1 MNIQHPE
8 NKNRPAYP
16 TRAGVAALAAV
27 CLWGAVPQAQSAET
41 PAPSV
46 PATETRYA
54 PPINSRFAD
63 EDLYERQQVEEEA
76 LLAPYADGKTPV
88 PEAVQNQLQAM
99 VRKYAR
105 ERAAIWGD
113 RIGTQTS
120 GEVLVSPSRT
130 LGVIALE
137 PGDNFALISG
147 TFYQNQEQRDQIYKL
162 LGKYAYTDEA
172 MPKEKLV
179 ALKDL
184 LLKQISERQELRAKH
199 APSGSEAK
207 PTKPAVPGE

>member
-8 NKNRPAYP
+8 NKNLPAYP

-27 CLWGAVPQAQSAET
+27 CLWGTVPQAQSAET

-46 PATETRYA
+46 PASETRYV
-54 PPINSRFAD
+54 PPRDPMFAN
-63 EDLYERQQVEEEA
+63 EALYVRQQVEEEA

-113 RIGTQTS
+113 RVAEHGEILPSGFRKL
-120 GEVLVSPSRT
+120 GEV
-130 LGVIALE
+130 ALE
-137 PGDNFALISG
+137 PGDNFDLISG
-147 TFYQNQEQRDQIYKL
+147 TFYQNQEQRGQLYEL

-184 LLKQISERQELRAKH
+184 LLKQIAERQKLRAKH

>member
-8 NKNRPAYP
+8 NKNLPAYP

-41 PAPSV
+41 PALSI
-46 PATETRYA
+46 PASETRYV

-105 ERAAIWGD
+105 ERAVIWGD
-113 RIGTQTS
+113 RIAKQ
-120 GEVLVSPSRT
+120 GEILSPGVRT
-130 LGVIALE
+130 LGALALE
-137 PGDNFALISG
+137 PGDNYALISG
-147 TFYQNQEQRDQIYKL
+147 TFYQNQEQRDQLYKL

-184 LLKQISERQELRAKH
+184 LLKQISERQKLRAKH

>member
-8 NKNRPAYP
+8 NKNLPAYP

-46 PATETRYA
+46 PSSETRHV
-54 PPINSRFAD
+54 PPRHPMFAD
-63 EDLYERQQVEEEA
+63 ESLYARQQVEEEA
-76 LLAPYADGKTPV
+76 LLASYADGKTPV

-113 RIGTQTS
+113 RIGTQTR
-120 GEVLVSPSRT
+120 GEVLVSPARK

-137 PGDNFALISG
+137 PGDNFDLISG
-147 TFYQNQEQRDQIYKL
+147 TFYQNQEQQDQLYEL

-172 MPKEKLV
+172 MPKEKLEE
-179 ALKDL
+179 LKNL
-184 LLKQISERQELRAKH
+184 LLKQIAERQKLRAKH

>member
-46 PATETRYA
+46 PASETRYVS
-54 PPINSRFAD
+54 PRVAD
-63 EDLYERQQVEEEA
+63 EALYLRQQVEEEA

-113 RIGTQTS
+113 RVAKHGEILPPGIRKL
-120 GEVLVSPSRT
+120 GEV
-130 LGVIALE
+130 ALE

-147 TFYQNQEQRDQIYKL
+147 TFYQNQEQRDQLYEL

-184 LLKQISERQELRAKH
+184 LLKQISERQKLRAKH
-199 APSGSEAK
+199 APAK
-207 PTKPAVPGE
+207 TAAENTPSPQ

>member
-46 PATETRYA
+46 PASQTRYEH
-54 PPINSRFAD
+54 SRSAD
-63 EDLYERQQVEEEA
+63 GDLYVRQQAEEEA

-99 VRKYAR
+99 VRQYAR

-113 RIGTQTS
+113 QID
-120 GEVLVSPSRT
+120 GEVLEPGIRL

-137 PGDNFALISG
+137 PGENAALITG
-147 TFYQNQEQRDQIYKL
+147 TLHQNQVQRVQLYRL

-184 LLKQISERQELRAKH
+184 LLKQISERQELRAKY

-207 PTKPAVPGE
+207 STKSASPGE

>member
-41 PAPSV
+41 PTPSV

-113 RIGTQTS
+113 RIAKQ
-120 GEVLVSPSRT
+120 GEILSPGVRT
-130 LGVIALE
+130 LGALALE
-137 PGDNFALISG
+137 PGDNYALISG
-147 TFYQNQEQRDQIYKL
+147 TFYQNQEQRDQLYKL
-162 LGKYAYTDEA
+162 LGKYAYTHEA

-184 LLKQISERQELRAKH
+184 LLKQIAERQKLRAKY

>member
-41 PAPSV
+41 PAPSVPSV

-113 RIGTQTS
+113 RIAKQG
-120 GEVLVSPSRT
+120 VILSPGVRT
-130 LGVIALE
+130 LGALALE
-137 PGDNFALISG
+137 PGDNYALISG
-147 TFYQNQEQRDQIYKL
+147 TFYQNQEQRGQLYRL

-184 LLKQISERQELRAKH
+184 LLKQIAERQKLRAKH
-199 APSGSEAK
+199 APAK
-207 PTKPAVPGE
+207 TAAENAPSPQ

>member
-16 TRAGVAALAAV
+16 TRAGVASLAAV
-27 CLWGAVPQAQSAET
+27 CLWGAVPQAQSADT
-41 PAPSV
+41 FTPSV
-46 PATETRYA
+46 PASETRYV
-54 PPINSRFAD
+54 PPRDQMFAD
-63 EDLYERQQVEEEA
+63 EALYARQQVEEEA

-88 PEAVQNQLQAM
+88 PGAVQNQLQAM

-113 RIGTQTS
+113 RIGTQTR
-120 GEVLVSPSRT
+120 GEVLVSPART

-147 TFYQNQEQRDQIYKL
+147 TFYQNQEQRDQLYEL

-172 MPKEKLV
+172 MPKEKLEE
-179 ALKDL
+179 LKNL
-184 LLKQISERQELRAKH
+184 LLKQIAERQKLRAKY
-199 APSGSEAK
+199 APAGSADKAAK
-207 PTKPAVPGE
+207 QAAPES